1 MTTEQQLKREW
12 LNRAFYA
19 EKKLNALLHKRECDR
34 QRARRITAAIDGN
47 DKGKSNSRS
56 NGTEEALFK
65 LLGSDEE
72 YSSYL
77 KEYLDIRHEIETAIH
92 TLEDPEIE
100 AIFTNRYLSYMKLEE
115 NSMNIRYSI
124 DTIKRKHRKGLDK
137 IKLPPDALECT
148 LKK

>member
-1 MTTEQQLKREW
+1 MTAEQEAKREW

-34 QRARRITAAIDGN
+34 QRARRITAAIECN
-47 DKGKSNSRS
+47 DKGKSDSRS
-56 NGTEEALFK
+56 NGTEAALFK

-92 TLEDPEIE
+92 TLENPELE
-100 AIFTNRYLSYMKLEE
+100 AVLIYRYLDFVPSLEKIAEKMSYSYE
-115 NSMNIRYSI
+115 
-124 DTIKRKHRKGLDK
+124 TIKNKHKKGLKCLK
-137 IKLPPDALECT
+137 IYP
-148 LKK
+148 

>member
-1 MTTEQQLKREW
+1 MTPEQETKREW

-47 DKGKSNSRS
+47 DKGKSDSCSNS
-56 NGTEEALFK
+56 TAEALFK

-92 TLEDPEIE
+92 TLEDPELE
-100 AIFTNRYLSYMKLEE
+100 AIFIHRYLDYMKIEE
-115 NSMNIRYSI
+115 IAEKMNYCDRSI
-124 DTIKRKHRKGLDK
+124 K
-137 IKLPPDALECT
+137 IKHKEG
-148 LKK
+148 LKKISLNFIEMHFVK

>member
-1 MTTEQQLKREW
+1 MTAEREAKREW

-34 QRARRITAAIDGN
+34 QRAQRITAAIECN
-47 DKGKSNSRS
+47 DKGKSDSRS
-56 NGTEEALFK
+56 NSAEEALFK

-92 TLEDPEIE
+92 SIEDPELE
-100 AIFTNRYLSYMKLEE
+100 AVLIYRYLDFVPSLERIAEKMSY
-115 NSMNIRYSI
+115 SYG
-124 DTIKRKHRKGLDK
+124 TIKNKHKKGLNCLK
-137 IKLPPDALECT
+137 IYP
-148 LKK
+148 

>member
-1 MTTEQQLKREW
+1 MTAEQEAKREW

-34 QRARRITAAIDGN
+34 QRARHITAAIDGN
-47 DKGKSNSRS
+47 DKGKSDGRS
-56 NGTEEALFK
+56 NSTEAALFK

-100 AIFTNRYLSYMKLEE
+100 AIFIHRYLDYMKLDEIAE
-115 NSMNIRYSI
+115 KMHYCYR
-124 DTIKRKHRKGLDK
+124 TIKNRHKDGLN
-137 IKLPPDALECT
+137 KLCPYFP
-148 LKK
+148 

>member
-1 MTTEQQLKREW
+1 MTAEQEAKREW

-47 DKGKSNSRS
+47 DKGKSDNRS

-72 YSSYL
+72 YSTYL
-77 KEYLDIRHEIETAIH
+77 KEYLDIRHEIEAAIH
-92 TLEDPEIE
+92 SLEDPELE
-100 AIFTNRYLSYMKLEE
+100 AVLIYRYLDFVPSLERIAEKMSYSYE
-115 NSMNIRYSI
+115 
-124 DTIKRKHRKGLDK
+124 TIKNKHKKGLNCLK
-137 IKLPPDALECT
+137 IYP
-148 LKK
+148 

>member
-1 MTTEQQLKREW
+1 MTQEQTKKRDW

-34 QRARRITAAIDGN
+34 QRAQRITAAIECN
-47 DKGKSNSRS
+47 DKGKSDGHS
-56 NGTEEALFK
+56 NGTEAALFK

-92 TLEDPEIE
+92 TLEDPELE
-100 AIFTNRYLSYMKLEE
+100 AVLIYRYLDFVPSHERIAEK
-115 NSMNIRYSI
+115 MNYSVGTVKRRYKKALSKVKV
-124 DTIKRKHRKGLDK
+124 DTF
-137 IKLPPDALECT
+137 
-148 LKK
+148 

>member
-1 MTTEQQLKREW
+1 MTAEQEAKREW

-47 DKGKSNSRS
+47 DKGKSDSRS
-56 NGTEEALFK
+56 NSAEEALFK

-100 AIFTNRYLSYMKLEE
+100 AIFIHRYLDYMNLDEIAEK
-115 NSMNIRYSI
+115 MHYCYR
-124 DTIKRKHRKGLDK
+124 TIKNRHKDGLN
-137 IKLPPDALECT
+137 KLCPYFP
-148 LKK
+148 

>member
-1 MTTEQQLKREW
+1 MTAEQEAKREW

-47 DKGKSNSRS
+47 DKGKSDSRS

-72 YSSYL
+72 YSTYL

-92 TLEDPEIE
+92 TLENPELE
-100 AIFTNRYLSYMKLEE
+100 AVLIYRYLDFVPSLERIAEKMSYSYE
-115 NSMNIRYSI
+115 
-124 DTIKRKHRKGLDK
+124 TIKNKHKKGLNCLK
-137 IKLPPDALECT
+137 IYP
-148 LKK
+148 